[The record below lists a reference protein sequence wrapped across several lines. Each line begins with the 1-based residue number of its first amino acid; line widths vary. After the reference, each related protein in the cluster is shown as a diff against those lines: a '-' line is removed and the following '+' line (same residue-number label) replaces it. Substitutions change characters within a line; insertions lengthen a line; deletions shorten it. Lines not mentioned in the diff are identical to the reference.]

1 MNASEH
7 NADLSLT
14 NDASSENSSFE
25 EMRFHADDVAAADTA
40 PAADAATRI
49 GARLKAA
56 REARGMD
63 LQACGLALRLPNR
76 VLARLEAG
84 DFGKADDH
92 VFTRG
97 VLQSYARLMD
107 VPASEL
113 EPALQTAAP
122 PQQPSLIPTGTALR
136 GNWLQ
141 RYGAAATYI
150 VLTATVAVPLV
161 WLGLRGGLDNRLTRI
176 APLDNTP
183 GATAPARVARAINTP
198 ASKPGQEQ
206 PLMASMTPFPAMH
219 LDSGATPAPAARPA
233 TPAAVAPGAPS
244 AASSSHV
251 LNLSAHGDSWIE
263 VTDASGKTLESGV
276 LHAGATRSYRST
288 TPLNVTLG
296 NADAVDVKSDGK
308 PVSLD
313 AYRHANVAHF
323 RVFARNQGN
332 R

>member
-14 NDASSENSSFE
+14 NDASSEHSSFE
-25 EMRFHADDVAAADTA
+25 EMRFHANDVTAADTA
-40 PAADAATRI
+40 PATDAATRI

-63 LQACGLALRLPNR
+63 LQSCGQALRLPNR

-97 VLQSYARLMD
+97 ALQSYARLID

-122 PQQPSLIPTGTALR
+122 QQQPSLVPTGTALR

-176 APLDNTP
+176 APLDNAP
-183 GATAPARVARAINTP
+183 GAAAPAHVAQAVTP
-198 ASKPGQEQ
+198 APKPGQEQ

-219 LDSGATPAPAARPA
+219 LDSTAASQPAAQPTPPPAAAPAA
-233 TPAAVAPGAPS
+233 PAA
-244 AASSSHV
+244 ASPAHV
-251 LNLSAHGDSWIE
+251 LNLSAHADSWIE

-288 TPLNVTLG
+288 TPLSVTLG
-296 NADAVDVKSDGK
+296 NAAAVDVKSDGK
-308 PVSLD
+308 PVSMD

-323 RVFARNQGN
+323 RVFAPSQGN
-332 R
+332 G